1 MVATHSGGSGFVT
14 LPGTERPDPREV
26 LALLMEGNQHWV
38 DGDLRHPHQ
47 SAARRREVAAHQD
60 PMALV
65 FSCIDSRVPPE
76 IIFDRGVG
84 DLFVFR
90 AGAEAMDN
98 QVVLGS
104 VEFGPNGYASSRLI
118 IVLGHEQCGAVTAAI
133 AAIQS
138 GTPAPGHIQA
148 VVDALRPAYEVAV
161 SEQGDLVDNMVR
173 AQVRLDVAELK
184 ADPLL
189 AALIADQGLLIVG
202 GRYDLTSGAVEIIA

>member
-1 MVATHSGGSGFVT
+1 MTR
-14 LPGTERPDPREV
+14 PGAQRPDARQA
-26 LALLMEGNQHWV
+26 LTLLMEGNQRWV
-38 DGDLRHPHQ
+38 NGQLEHPHQ
-47 SAARRREVAAHQD
+47 SVERRHAVAGHQD
-60 PMALV
+60 PLALV

-90 AGAEAMDN
+90 TGAEAMDN

-104 VEFGPNGYASSRLI
+104 VEFGPNGYESARLI
-118 IVLGHEQCGAVTAAI
+118 IVLGHERCGAVIAAI

-138 GTPAPGHIQA
+138 GEPAPGHIQA
-148 VVDALRPAYEVAV
+148 VVDALRPAYEVAARLP
-161 SEQGDLVDNMVR
+161 GDLVENMVR

-184 ADPLL
+184 ADPLI
-189 AALIADQGLLIVG
+189 AGLIADHGLLVIG